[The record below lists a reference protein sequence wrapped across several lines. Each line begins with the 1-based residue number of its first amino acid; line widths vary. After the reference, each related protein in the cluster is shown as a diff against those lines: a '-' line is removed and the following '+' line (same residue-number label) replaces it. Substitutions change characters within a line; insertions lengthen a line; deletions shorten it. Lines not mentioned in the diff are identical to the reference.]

1 MTSLKA
7 ALLVA
12 AAGVAFVAL
21 PSGAADYPAKPIR
34 IIVGFA
40 AGGAPDTLAR
50 VVGDKL
56 AQDSQT
62 RRNHLLYLDL
72 SQTVLEG
79 RVDAPIATKLCP
91 FDPAPSS

>member
-7 ALLVA
+7 SLLVA
-12 AAGVAFVAL
+12 VPGVAFAVL

-56 AQDSQT
+56 GAAH
-62 RRNHLLYLDL
+62 R
-72 SQTVLEG
+72 G
-79 RVDAPIATKLCP
+79 REPDRSAG
-91 FDPAPSS
+91 

>member
-1 MTSLKA
+1 MTPNMTSLKA
-7 ALLVA
+7 SLLVA
-12 AAGVAFVAL
+12 VAGVAFAVL

-56 AQDSQT
+56 AQDWGSPSWSRTGQE
-62 RRNHLLYLDL
+62 RRVI
-72 SQTVLEG
+72 S
-79 RVDAPIATKLCP
+79 R
-91 FDPAPSS
+91 